1 LRDLLRICNK
11 RTNLAKAIVVA
22 EAAKFRVCW
31 VKIQNLF
38 LFIYYNATESPV
50 SKPIN
55 LLASVSL
62 SLVNGNKKI
71 KLIMNASDKMK
82 PFSNHFANPVL
93 SLWVMGTCLS
103 VS

>member
-1 LRDLLRICNK
+1 M
-11 RTNLAKAIVVA
+11 VVA
-22 EAAKFRVCW
+22 AAAKVCW

-38 LFIYYNATESPV
+38 LFIYYIATESPV

-82 PFSNHFANPVL
+82 PFSKPLCQPCPIIMSN
-93 SLWVMGTCLS
+93 GY
-103 VS
+103 VSFS